1 MPLYILA
8 ALVLIGL
15 DQAVKYWALTSLQA
29 QHTIPLIENVF
40 HLTYVENRGAA
51 FSLFAQF
58 DSRWIFVALA
68 CVITV
73 VILIA
78 LQKNYMQ
85 TVLGRW
91 SLVLI
96 AAGALGN
103 AIDRVAH
110 GFVVDLFDFRLIHFP
125 VFNVADIFICIGG
138 ALFVIYFMF
147 QHKDKQPENENNNDQ
162 QGSETD
168 ELERKQ

>member
-58 DSRWIFVALA
+58 DSRWIFVTLA
-68 CVITV
+68 CVITI
-73 VILIA
+73 VILVV
-78 LQKNYMQ
+78 LQKKLMQ
-85 TVLGRW
+85 TALGRW
-91 SLVLI
+91 SLVLV

-103 AIDRVAH
+103 AIDRVVH
-110 GFVVDLFDFRLIHFP
+110 GFVVDLFDFRLINFP
-125 VFNVADIFICIGG
+125 VFNVADIFICVGG
-138 ALFVIYFMF
+138 ALFVIYFLF
-147 QHKDKQPENENNNDQ
+147 QHKDEKSEQTQDDTEPQ
-162 QGSETD
+162 QTEQESHE
-168 ELERKQ
+168 